1 MLPLARKVMLHCG
14 SMAKDPVAVKLAGR
28 RMRKLSP
35 ARRREIARGAARARW
50 DQRAAAAKRAS
61 APPIEQI
68 AAERAARIPDEEWD
82 RLPED
87 LLQQLDHY
95 LYGVPKR

>member
-1 MLPLARKVMLHCG
+1 MR
-14 SMAKDPVAVKLAGR
+14 KDPAAVKLAGR
-28 RMRKLSP
+28 RMHKLSP
-35 ARRREIARGAARARW
+35 ARRREIARQAARARW
-50 DQRAAAAKRAS
+50 SERRATRKRVA

-82 RLPED
+82 RLPAD

-95 LYGVPKR
+95 LYGIPKR